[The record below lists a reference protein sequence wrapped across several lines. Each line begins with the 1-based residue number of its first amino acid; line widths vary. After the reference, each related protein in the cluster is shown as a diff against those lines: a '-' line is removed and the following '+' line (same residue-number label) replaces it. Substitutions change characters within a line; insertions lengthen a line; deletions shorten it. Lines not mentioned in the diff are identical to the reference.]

1 MTIAGSLNNA
11 LSGLTATARATEVV
25 SSNVANANTPGYATR
40 ALEVSS
46 QYLGGT
52 SGGVQVQGVSRRV
65 DQGVINDRVLSDASM
80 GHDSAVAKFLTDL
93 EAIIGTPEAA
103 HSLSGRLAQFEA
115 ALVEASSRPD
125 SQARLN
131 AVLDAA
137 QDLVSHI
144 NVSTADIQTTRKEA
158 DTSIGNQVSALND
171 GLKRIE
177 TLNYKIQESIA
188 RGQDPSSLMDLR
200 QQEIDLLSPIVP
212 LRQAPR
218 ENGMVA
224 LYTEGGAILLDGKA
238 ATVGFTPASTLL
250 VPEMTQASGAL
261 SGLTLNG
268 MPMPTPDGTTRNPFA
283 GGTLAAA
290 FEVRDVMG
298 VRAQADL
305 DAFSR
310 DLVERFQDPTLD
322 ATRAIGAAGLFTD
335 AGAVFDPADEVALSE
350 RLTVNALVDPARGGA
365 VWRLRDGLG
374 AATPGEVGNAQLL
387 QDLTDALTD
396 PRSAASGGFSTA
408 ARSSSGLAA
417 DFLSSIGAERLHAEN
432 LLASSSAQNETL
444 KQMELENGVDTDH
457 EMQKLLLIEQAYAA
471 NARVI
476 ATVDEMIQQ
485 LLSM

>member
-40 ALEVSS
+40 QLEVSS

-52 SGGVQVQGVSRRV
+52 PGGVKVNGVTRLV
-65 DQGVINDRVLSDASM
+65 DQGVINDRVLSDASA
-80 GHDSAVAKFLTDL
+80 GHDSSIAAFLNDL
-93 EAIIGTPEAA
+93 ESIIGTPEDA

-125 SQARLN
+125 NESRLN

-144 NVSTADIQTTRKEA
+144 NGATDGIQQARMEA
-158 DTSIGNQVSALND
+158 DTSIANQVTSLNE
-171 GLKRIE
+171 GLKRVE
-177 TLNYKIQESIA
+177 TLNYEIQETIA
-188 RGQDPSSLMDLR
+188 RGLDPSSLMDLR
-200 QQEIDLLSPIVP
+200 QQEIDKLSPIVP

-218 ENGMVA
+218 DNGMVA
-224 LYTEGGAILLDGKA
+224 LYTDGGAILLDGKA
-238 ATVGFTPASTLL
+238 ATVGFSQAGSLI

-268 MPMPTPDGTTRNPFA
+268 LAMPSPDGQGRNAFG

-290 FEVRDVMG
+290 FEIRDVLA
-298 VRAQADL
+298 VDAQKDL

-310 DLVERFQDPTLD
+310 DLVERFQDPALD
-322 ATRAIGAAGLFTD
+322 TTRAVGAAGLFTD
-335 AGAVFDPADEVALSE
+335 AGSAFDPTDEVALSE
-350 RLTVNALVDPARGGA
+350 RLAVNTAVDPAQGGA
-365 VWRLRDGLG
+365 IWRLRDGLG

-387 QDLTDALTD
+387 QDLTNALTD
-396 PRSAASGGFSTA
+396 TRTAASADFTNA

-417 DFLSSIGAERLHAEN
+417 DFLSSVGADRLHAEN

-444 KQMELENGVDTDH
+444 KMMELESGVDTDN

>member
-40 ALEVSS
+40 QLEVSS

-52 SGGVQVQGVSRRV
+52 TGGVKVNGVLRNV
-65 DQGVINDRVLSDASM
+65 DQGVINDRILSDASM
-80 GHDSAVAKFLTDL
+80 GHDSAVAKFLTSL
-93 EAIIGTPEAA
+93 EDIIGTPEAA

-125 SQARLN
+125 SEARLK
-131 AVLDAA
+131 AVVDAA
-137 QDLVSHI
+137 QDLVGHI
-144 NVSTADIQTTRKEA
+144 NGATSEIQSARKEA
-158 DTSIGNQVSALND
+158 DTSIGNQVTALND

-224 LYTEGGAILLDGKA
+224 LYTEGGAVLLDGKA
-238 ATVGFTPASTLL
+238 ATIGFTAASSLI
-250 VPEMTQASGAL
+250 VPEMTQGSGAL

-268 MPMPTPDGTTRNPFA
+268 MPLPSPDGTTRNPLA

-290 FEVRDVMG
+290 FEIRDVMG
-298 VRAQADL
+298 VQAQADL

-310 DLVERFQDPTLD
+310 DLVERFQDPSLD

-335 AGAVFDPADEVALSE
+335 AGAAFDPADEVALSE
-350 RLTVNALVDPARGGA
+350 RLSVNALVDPARGGA

-374 AATPGEVGNAQLL
+374 ALAPGEVGNAQLL

-396 PRSAASGGFSTA
+396 PRTALSGGFSTA

-417 DFLSSIGAERLHAEN
+417 DFLSSIGADRLHAEN
-432 LLASSSAQNETL
+432 LLASTSAQNETL
-444 KQMELENGVDTDH
+444 KQMELANGVDTDH

-476 ATVDEMIQQ
+476 STVDEMIQQ
-485 LLSM
+485 LLAM